1 MLPDSPAGALA
12 QVPAGDEKLV
22 SVEHPI
28 GETSVMMRV
37 SMEGGALEVTRARGA
52 AHGAQAVRGAGLSAF
67 RSEARGGTGWM
78 TSGGRT

>member
-37 SMEGGALEVTRARGA
+37 SAEGGALEVTRA
-52 AHGAQAVRGAGLSAF
+52 AVLRTARKLFEGRVF
-67 RSEARGGTGWM
+67 PRSDPKPAVARDG
-78 TSGGRT
+78 